1 MRIDGIGQGTGITAY
16 KAADTDRD
24 GDAPVDAAVLA
35 VQPGPQDAGKDE
47 AEQGRGH
54 GRMGGQATEGA
65 QGGDQQD
72 ATHADSSNKPADDQG
87 DDEKKDDHDLL
98 RCDVVHKLSK
108 QRAKDKIFYNILFLF
123 YFI

>member
-1 MRIDGIGQGTGITAY
+1 MVMPQLMLPCLQYSQVPKMPVKMKLNRDVAM
-16 KAADTDRD
+16 AAWVV
-24 GDAPVDAAVLA
+24 P
-35 VQPGPQDAGKDE
+35 
-47 AEQGRGH
+47 
-54 GRMGGQATEGA
+54 EGA